1 MNIIPITPTLV
12 AEKMPFR
19 PDDAHKGT
27 MGTMLNISGSYA
39 MAGACILSSLSALKS
54 GVGLLK
60 TAVPKSIY
68 PIVASQVYEAVFLP
82 YETNSGAVNVEFL
95 DTALEVSES
104 SDSVL
109 LGCGLSLCD
118 DSVAFVENFIKNCK
132 TKLLIDA
139 DGINALALNINV
151 LKDKKAETVLTP
163 HIKEMSRLTTLS
175 VEYILENKVDVAV
188 RFAKEN
194 SVTVVLKGKNT
205 IVTDGEDVYINPTG
219 NSGMAKGGS
228 GDVLSGIIA
237 SLMAQGLSVLDASI
251 AGVYI
256 HGLSGDL
263 ASDEL
268 SKTSMLPRDIIDHLP
283 QIFKALE

>member
-1 MNIIPITPTLV
+1 MIPITPTLV
-12 AEKMPFR
+12 AKLLPQR

-39 MAGACILSSLSALKS
+39 MAGACILSSLSALKC

-82 YETNSGAVNVEFL
+82 YETKNGAVNMGFF
-95 DTALEVSES
+95 DTALSVAENA
-104 SDSVL
+104 DSVL

-118 DSVAFVENFIKNCK
+118 ESVAFVENFVKNCK
-132 TKLLIDA
+132 TKMLVDA
-139 DGINALALNINV
+139 DGINALSQNINI
-151 LKDKKAETVLTP
+151 LKDKKADIVLTP
-163 HIKEMSRLTTLS
+163 HIKEMSRLTKLS
-175 VEYILENKVDVAV
+175 VDYILENRVEVASN
-188 RFAKEN
+188 FAKEN
-194 SVTVVLKGKNT
+194 DVVIVLKGKNT
-205 IVTDGEDVYINPTG
+205 IVTDGEQVFVNPTG

-237 SLMAQGLSVLDASI
+237 SFMAQGLSTLDASI
-251 AGVYI
+251 VGVYI

-263 ASDEL
+263 AADSL
-268 SKTSMLPRDIIDHLP
+268 SKTSMLPSDIIDCLP
-283 QIFKALE
+283 QIFKAIE

>member
-27 MGTMLNISGSYA
+27 MGTMVNISGSYA

-82 YETNSGAVNVEFL
+82 YESKSGAVNVEFL
-95 DTALEVSES
+95 STALEVSES

-118 DSVAFVENFIKNCK
+118 DSVAFVENFIRNCK

-175 VEYILENKVDVAV
+175 VEYILGNKIDVAV